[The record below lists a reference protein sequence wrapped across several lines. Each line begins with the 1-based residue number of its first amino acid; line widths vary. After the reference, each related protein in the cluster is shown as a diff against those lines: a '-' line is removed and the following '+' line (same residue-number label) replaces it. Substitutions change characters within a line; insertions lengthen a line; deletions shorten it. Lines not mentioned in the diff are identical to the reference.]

1 MYTMVMLK
9 LLYNLPHLNLW
20 GMTLRA
26 QIHFFFV
33 RGILFL
39 EFYNVNLNLNLNF
52 PRGGPPSPYGS
63 AHAGLFFIYFFRGE
77 GLFFPLSVCEL
88 LFKYPVH
95 HISWM
100 LLVSVKQIFFSF
112 PMFIDIHVHVDTWN
126 ISACEEC
133 KTSVVCRL

>member
-1 MYTMVMLK
+1 MVMLK

-26 QIHFFFV
+26 QIHIFFFV

-52 PRGGPPSPYGS
+52 PRGGGPPSPYGA

-77 GLFFPLSVCEL
+77 WLFFPLSVCEL

-100 LLVSVKQIFFSF
+100 LSVRQIFFSF

>member
-20 GMTLRA
+20 GMTLHA
-26 QIHFFFV
+26 QIHIFFLSGGYYF
-33 RGILFL
+33 
-39 EFYNVNLNLNLNF
+39 VNLNLNLNF
-52 PRGGPPSPYGS
+52 PRGEGGPPSPYGS
-63 AHAGLFFIYFFRGE
+63 AHAGLFFIYFFRVGA
-77 GLFFPLSVCEL
+77 FFSPLSVCER

-100 LLVSVKQIFFSF
+100 LSVKQIFFSLL
-112 PMFIDIHVHVDTWN
+112 MFIDIHVHVDTWN